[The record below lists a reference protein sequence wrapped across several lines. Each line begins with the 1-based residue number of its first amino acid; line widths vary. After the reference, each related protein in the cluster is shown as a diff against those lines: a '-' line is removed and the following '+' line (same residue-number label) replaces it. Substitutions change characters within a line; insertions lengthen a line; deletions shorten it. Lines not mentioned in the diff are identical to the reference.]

1 MRYLGLDYT
10 DTTYFPWIPMR
21 VGKSV
26 EVDRQY
32 WQRPFHV
39 RVVYT
44 REDTYIR
51 RKPEPAG
58 GLVAVDALIP
68 SMHVRI
74 NCDESARQTV

>member
-32 WQRPFHV
+32 WQRRFHV

-58 GLVAVDALIP
+58 GFVAVDALIP
-68 SMHVRI
+68 SVYIRI
-74 NCDESARQTV
+74 NWDESARQTV